1 MARKK
6 KQPTQD
12 VQENTI
18 DTSGKLPD
26 PKDVKIDTAFDI
38 AGAGFLIHKA
48 AEYYGKPLN
57 ETTLAD
63 AFDMMQE
70 ENRAEAIKGLM
81 TDQQLI
87 DLDES
92 AKKLINATAET
103 LGKDPNTV
111 TMADI
116 ESLTSKAD
124 ALSDNDLDYMSLS
137 IAVSQSAQELTD
149 TITQAVKETT
159 SSPEYIAAVE
169 FTKKTKAFLAA
180 FSEHAE
186 EFAEITGR
194 AEDFYAEKLPFV
206 IWELADRMGETIIF
220 DGEAVHWSLEDIK
233 ALLNAPE
240 KPSTEKTPFEQE
252 IDRVLDQF
260 SLTGVP
266 ETEYARELLEAA
278 ARRKIAYD
286 EYTADVEALTNAK
299 EAILDN
305 PPEVVDAEQLE
316 KLTKELPRIK
326 YNDSKKL
333 KTVTDKFA
341 GVFFSLSA
349 PPPKENI
356 NGQRSFWSV
365 KYEGN
370 KAKKEISLL
379 YDYCFDEKTISE
391 LGLNKNFTDKDF
403 FLMSICDNLFGE
415 ENKIVSLTK
424 IWHEM
429 GGTGSPTGKQL
440 TPLYNALQKAQS
452 TILTIDDYEV
462 QAAWG
467 NEPNTHR
474 EYKSPVLPIRLFAEK
489 FTANGQVI
497 SGGVEIMGFSPFFTI
512 AQNLGKGHI
521 TTWPKE
527 ILKLYPKKRTDRFYR
542 VFRYLMTQIGWMRNE
557 KSKRSNKILYS
568 SLYEYSGEKTA
579 RAQQLTQKMLFDILD
594 TVFIPAGE
602 VKAYKEDID
611 GRGLILTLNKKQD
624 KPALMQ
630 KQR

>member
-6 KQPTQD
+6 KQPAQD

-18 DTSGKLPD
+18 DTSEKLPD

-81 TDQQLI
+81 TDQQLT
-87 DLDES
+87 DLDEM
-92 AKKLINATAET
+92 AKKLVNTTAEK

-116 ESLTSKAD
+116 ESLTHNAD
-124 ALSDNDLDYMSLS
+124 TLTDDALDYMSLS

-149 TITQAVKETT
+149 IITQTVKRIT
-159 SSPEYIAAVE
+159 STPEYIAAVE
-169 FTKKTKAFLAA
+169 FTKKTKAFFAA

-206 IWELADRMGETIIF
+206 IWELGDRMGETILFDGETIVF
-220 DGEAVHWSLEDIK
+220 DGEAIHWNIDDLKS
-233 ALLNAPE
+233 LLNAPE

-260 SLTGVP
+260 SITGAP

-316 KLTKELPRIK
+316 KLTKELPRIIAQQAENLNYPLDK
-326 YNDSKKL
+326 PNSKIWNL
-333 KTVTDKFA
+333 LTTAD
-341 GVFFSLSA
+341 
-349 PPPKENI
+349 E
-356 NGQRSFWSV
+356 NGQLSFAIDT
-365 KYEGN
+365 
-370 KAKKEISLL
+370 AKKGSGKEALIYYSIDFAALESLP
-379 YDYCFDEKTISE
+379 E
-391 LGLNKNFTDKDF
+391 LNIT
-403 FLMSICDNLFGE
+403 
-415 ENKIVSLTK
+415 
-424 IWHEM
+424 
-429 GGTGSPTGKQL
+429 KQL
-440 TPLYNALQKAQS
+440 TPFDKRVYIIAAALFNAGNEVITATQIYKADHDKQPNDKDLKKINDS
-452 TILTIDDYEV
+452 LTKMGAAHIFIDNKQEISINKKYPKFKYDASLLPFERMSAYINGQLAEAAIHLLREPPLITFARERKQITTIDRQLLLAPVSKTDANLRIEDYLIERIS
-462 QAAWG
+462 
-467 NEPNTHR
+467 HM
-474 EYKSPVLPIRLFAEK
+474 KSPHSRAPRKLLYA
-489 FTANGQVI
+489 
-497 SGGVEIMGFSPFFTI
+497 TI
-512 AQNLGKGHI
+512 FENCGI
-521 TTWPKE
+521 TE
-527 ILKLYPKKRTDRFYR
+527 
-542 VFRYLMTQIGWMRNE
+542 
-557 KSKRSNKILYS
+557 
-568 SLYEYSGEKTA
+568 
-579 RAQQLTQKMLFDILD
+579 
-594 TVFIPAGE
+594 
-602 VKAYKEDID
+602 
-611 GRGLILTLNKKQD
+611 KKQR
-624 KPALMQ
+624 
-630 KQR
+630 QRAPEKIRRFLDYYIKCELIKGYAETKEGITITL